1 MTSDKALAK
10 FIEIA
15 VGEFYYTPKE
25 VAAFTPDVY
34 DRLRSMEDTSEE
46 AVRTLAY
53 EWL

>member
-1 MTSDKALAK
+1 MTADKALAK

-15 VGEFYYTPKE
+15 IGEFYYTPAE
-25 VAAFTPDVY
+25 VAKFTPDVY
-34 DRLRSMEDTSEE
+34 DTLRSMEDTSDE

>member
-1 MTSDKALAK
+1 MTADKALAK

-25 VAAFTPDVY
+25 VAAFTPEVY
-34 DRLRSMEDTSEE
+34 ERLRSMEDTSDE
-46 AVRTLAY
+46 AVHALAC